1 MTASTGQIIRSH
13 GRRFIVE
20 ADGRTYDCTTRGKRV
35 DFACGDFVDIL
46 IQNQEQAVIERSRE
60 RSSLLY
66 RQDDWKA
73 KVIAANVSRILFV
86 IAAVPSPNEEL
97 LGRCLIAAE
106 AGDIEPVIVVNKCDL
121 PETPALLAKLQ
132 LYVKLG
138 YQLVTLSAKQDFS
151 PLLPL
156 LQGHTSVLVG
166 QSGMGKSTLTNALLP
181 DANAR
186 IGDISIA
193 LDSGRHTTTHAALY
207 HLDESSHLID
217 SPGLQE
223 FGLKHLQAADLIHY
237 FPEMRQYI
245 GQCRFHNCTHRVEPN
260 CAIMAAA
267 ETGAISRHRLDLLQ
281 RLTQDLAPVRL

>member
-1 MTASTGQIIRSH
+1 MTASVGQIIRSH

-20 ADGRTYDCTTRGKRV
+20 ANGQTYDCTTRGKRV
-35 DFACGDFVDIL
+35 DYACGDIVDIL
-46 IQNQEQAVIERSRE
+46 VQNQEQAVIERAHE
-60 RSSLLY
+60 RRSLLY
-66 RQDDWKA
+66 RQDDWKT
-73 KVIAANVSRILFV
+73 KVIAANVTRILFV

-121 PETPALLAKLQ
+121 PETAALLEKLQ

-138 YQLVTLSAKQDFS
+138 YKLVTLSAKQDFT
-151 PLLPL
+151 PLKPL

-181 DANAR
+181 EANAR
-186 IGDISIA
+186 IGDISTA
-193 LDSGRHTTTHAALY
+193 LDSGRHTTTHATLY

-223 FGLKHLQAADLIHY
+223 FGLKHLKAFDLTHY
-237 FPEMRQYI
+237 FPELRRYI

-260 CAIMAAA
+260 CAIINAA
-267 ETGAISRHRLDLLQ
+267 EKGEIAAHRLGLLQ
-281 RLTQDLAPVRL
+281 RLTQELSKAHL

>member
-1 MTASTGQIIRSH
+1 MTASVGQIIRSH

-20 ADGRTYDCTTRGKRV
+20 ADGRIYDCTTRGKRV
-35 DFACGDFVDIL
+35 DFACGDHVDIL
-46 IQNQEQAVIERSRE
+46 IQNQEQAVIERALE
-60 RSSLLY
+60 RRSLLY
-66 RQDDWKA
+66 RQDDWKTKA
-73 KVIAANVSRILFV
+73 IAANVSRILFV
-86 IAAVPSPNEEL
+86 MAAVPTPSEEL

-106 AGDIEPVIVVNKCDL
+106 AGDIEPIIVVNKSDL
-121 PETPALLAKLQ
+121 PETPALLEKLQ

-186 IGDISIA
+186 IGDISEA

-207 HLDESSHLID
+207 HLNADSHLID
-217 SPGLQE
+217 SPGLQA
-223 FGLKHLQAADLIHY
+223 FGLKHLNAPELARY
-237 FPEMRQYI
+237 FPELRRYI
-245 GQCRFHNCTHRVEPN
+245 GQCRFHNCSHCVEPN
-260 CAIMAAA
+260 CAIIAASQHGEIA
-267 ETGAISRHRLDLLQ
+267 PHRLDLLQ
-281 RLTQDLAPVRL
+281 RLTRELTPARM